1 MNDSLPYSPP
11 HNKAVTLSL
20 ELLTSFHQLQS
31 LYEESSHD
39 RKNRLNISEPAHGK
53 TNNLHR
59 RKQNAQISFAV
70 TAKLISAFV
79 FSTLI
84 VQFLY
89 FQSPKF
95 QSSNHASVTVQYG
108 LCQTWSEPKLWVF
121 TSTGSINETEN
132 LDN

>member
-1 MNDSLPYSPP
+1 MNDSLPYRPP

-20 ELLTSFHQLQS
+20 ELLTSFHKLQS
-31 LYEESSHD
+31 PYEESSHD

-79 FSTLI
+79 FATLI
-84 VQFLY
+84 VQ

-95 QSSNHASVTVQYG
+95 QSSSH
-108 LCQTWSEPKLWVF
+108 LL
-121 TSTGSINETEN
+121 
-132 LDN
+132 